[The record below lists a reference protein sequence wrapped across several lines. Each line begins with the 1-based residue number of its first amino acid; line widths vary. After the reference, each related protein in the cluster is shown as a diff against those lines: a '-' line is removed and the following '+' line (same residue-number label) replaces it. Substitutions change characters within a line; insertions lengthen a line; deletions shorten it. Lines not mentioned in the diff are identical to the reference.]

1 MKVNYEFKINI
12 AQLEQMRQSK
22 ALQVDS
28 PPQNLQL
35 NSGLYDFL
43 QKSLKDLN
51 SELSKL
57 ESNNSSLS
65 SQNI

>member
-22 ALQVDS
+22 ALRVDS
-28 PPQNLQL
+28 PPQSLQL